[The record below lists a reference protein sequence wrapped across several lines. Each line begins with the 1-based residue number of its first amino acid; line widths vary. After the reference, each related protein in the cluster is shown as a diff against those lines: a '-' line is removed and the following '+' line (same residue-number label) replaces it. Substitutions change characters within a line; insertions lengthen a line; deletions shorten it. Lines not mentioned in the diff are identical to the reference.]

1 MKLEKQYNLF
11 YFGILFV
18 GMIACLIL
26 AAGGSLVWSD
36 EAFSLGM
43 IRLEY
48 CEIWNL
54 PSVDVHPPLYYFYL
68 KTFTAIFGESVFTA
82 KLASVLPYL
91 FILAFGGRKL
101 RYLFDETT
109 GILFMVLFL
118 CFTPML
124 GFAVEIRMYS
134 LGAAF
139 VFANAVYAY
148 LCLKEG
154 GRSRNW
160 LLLSLFS
167 AGAAYTHYYA
177 LAAAAVT
184 DLLLLAAI
192 CCKKPENIRKNILS
206 VALIG
211 ILYFPW
217 LRSFTGQMSYKIQ
230 NEFWIEGITIRTL
243 ISYGAS
249 LFNVSGLHF
258 LSVPL
263 AVTYLILFIQALKKK
278 DIRLTVICILAV
290 PLGTFL
296 IGMILSFLIRPV
308 FVFRYIIPAISL
320 IPVCTALTLRG
331 SFRRVDGK
339 VLFAVVLVCG
349 LIHYGGCVKDEYR
362 KVEHPM
368 DGQWVAQHE
377 ECDAWLVLTS
387 DTHASTVL
395 AYYEREKPIYTNHP
409 ESGEANP
416 FPNIHLAEMYEAKDR
431 IALMLETWA
440 EIPEEILKDYDVE
453 SREWVEDGGGRKIGV
468 YMMKRKA

>member
-1 MKLEKQYNLF
+1 MNHYKLF
-11 YFGILFV
+11 YFGILIA

-26 AAGGSLVWSD
+26 AAGGMLVWSD

-43 IRLEY
+43 IRLGY
-48 CEIWNL
+48 REIWNL

-68 KTFTAIFGESVFTA
+68 KSFTAIFGESVFIA

-118 CFTPML
+118 CFTPL
-124 GFAVEIRMYS
+124 LRFAVEIRMYS

-154 GRSRNW
+154 DRSRNW

-167 AGAAYTHYYA
+167 TGAAYTHYYA
-177 LAAAAVT
+177 LAAVGVT
-184 DLLLLAAI
+184 DLLLLAAVCSKI
-192 CCKKPENIRKNILS
+192 TEYIRKFILA

-217 LRSFTGQMSYKIQ
+217 LRNFVGQMSYKIE
-230 NEFWIEGITIRTL
+230 NEFWIERITFQSL
-243 ISYGAS
+243 IDYGVS
-249 LFNVSGLHF
+249 LFNVAGLRF

-278 DIRLTVICILAV
+278 DIRLTVICILTV

-296 IGMILSFLIRPV
+296 IGMILSFLIQPV

-320 IPVCTALTLRG
+320 IPIYTALMLWK
-331 SFRRVDGK
+331 SLRRVNGK
-339 VLFAVVLVCG
+339 VLFAVLLVCG
-349 LIHYGGCVKDEYR
+349 LIHYGGCIKDEYR
-362 KVEHPM
+362 KVEHPF
-368 DGQWVAQHE
+368 DGQWVAKYE
-377 ECDAWLVLTS
+377 KCDAWLVLTS
-387 DTHASTVL
+387 DPHASTVL

-416 FPNIHLAEMYEAKDR
+416 FPNVYLAEMFEAKDR

-440 EIPEEILKDYDVE
+440 EIPKEILKAYDVE
-453 SREWVEDGGGRKIGV
+453 SREWVEDGSGKKTGV
-468 YMMKRKA
+468 YMMKRKIPF